1 MADGTRDSARAIL
14 RRRTALERFQ
24 IRRPTPSDDL
34 AQIADYH
41 WVLTWDLRGHEP
53 HRQQVLTAPVVNIT
67 LATGGR
73 ARVVGVV
80 RGVFTETIEGHGRV
94 IGVRF
99 RPGGFRPF
107 LGGPVSAITDRF
119 TPIEEIF
126 GPEARAVADAII
138 AAPVADD
145 AIALMEAFLRSRMPD
160 RPDPLIAEMAE
171 IVDRIAADPALSR
184 VDALAADLGIGTRR
198 LQRLFADYVGI
209 GPKWVIRRYR
219 MQGAADRAA
228 SGTDVD
234 WAGLAVDLGY
244 ADQAHFTRDFSTT
257 IGTSPAQYAQDC
269 AAAGPVTG
277 CA

>member
-1 MADGTRDSARAIL
+1 
-14 RRRTALERFQ
+14 
-24 IRRPTPSDDL
+24 
-34 AQIADYH
+34 
-41 WVLTWDLRGHEP
+41 
-53 HRQQVLTAPVVNIT
+53 
-67 LATGGR
+67 
-73 ARVVGVV
+73 
-80 RGVFTETIEGHGRV
+80 
-94 IGVRF
+94 
-99 RPGGFRPF
+99 
-107 LGGPVSAITDRF
+107 VSAITDRF
-119 TPIEEIF
+119 MPIEEIF

-145 AIALMEAFLRSRMPD
+145 AIALMEDFLRSRMPD

-184 VDALAADLGIGTRR
+184 VDVLAADLGIGIRR

-244 ADQAHFTRDFSTT
+244 ADQAHFTRDFSAT

-269 AAAGPVTG
+269 AAAGPVIG
-277 CA
+277 RA